1 MARPRLPG
9 WLLEFRSNAESRE
22 MITGSG
28 NGASQNP
35 AYRPSPA
42 ASALRFTH
50 EGIEDMPG
58 AAVFLASGA
67 SSYMTGHTVY
77 VDAGCTISG

>member
-22 MITGSG
+22 MITGPG

-35 AYRPSPA
+35 AYRPSPVTSHA
-42 ASALRFTH
+42 TTHSQRSWGSVTASVDFVAYISPWL
-50 EGIEDMPG
+50 IS
-58 AAVFLASGA
+58 SG
-67 SSYMTGHTVY
+67 SLM
-77 VDAGCTISG
+77 D